1 LSTRRNKSGRKE
13 KAGLAKAAA
22 PATTGPLPSRQKWL
36 FRFFALVAVPVV
48 LLAGLELI
56 LRLAGY
62 GYSTRFFENIRVGG
76 KDYLVNNENFG
87 RRFFPP
93 QLMRWPGPVMFEAKK
108 PANTFRIF
116 ILGESAA
123 RGEPEPACAA
133 SRYLEALLDERFPNT
148 HFEVINLGITA
159 IDSHVVLPIARDCA
173 RANSDLWIIYMG
185 NNEMVGP
192 FGAATVFGAKAPS
205 VGLVRLNLALKNLRL
220 GQLLLDVASR
230 FAKHDANA
238 SWGGLNMFVGNQL
251 SPDDPSRTV
260 VYQNFERNLNDIIRI
275 GLDSNAKILLNTVSV
290 NLKDC
295 PPFASLTNNTLSAA
309 DAAQFQKLFSEGYR
323 AKEQNDFPGAAG
335 KFDAAAKLDAQFAE
349 LQFRWAECL
358 AQMGNTSAARE
369 HFQQACDNDA
379 LPFRADS
386 RINGIIAAAGK
397 QFVGDRMEFFDAAA
411 ALATETTNG
420 VCGQETFF
428 EHVHF
433 NIDGNFRLG
442 RLWAAQMEKL
452 LPLEILRNAATNGW
466 ASQGEC
472 ERRLGFT
479 DANRCAVMQE
489 MIGRLSRPPFNN
501 QLNNANRLRTM
512 REQAAAQCHPMTP
525 TAAQAA
531 MEIYQSAIQRTPA
544 DFLLYKNF
552 AEYLESTG
560 DLQQAVVQWQK
571 VCELL
576 PHYCDGFH
584 QAGRLLNDLGR
595 WDEAEA
601 PLRKA
606 LALRPELT
614 EAWYEMG
621 IANFGRGN
629 FDPALQEF
637 KHAAQLEPS
646 NTTYLAM
653 EGRALSKLQR
663 HNEAIQRYREALQIQ
678 SGLVKVWLSL
688 GDELVSINQISD
700 ARDTYAEAVRL
711 EPENALA
718 HLDLGVMFARLNQ
731 FDNALEQFE
740 ATLRL
745 DPRNQPAQDYLKQ
758 VQGWK
763 QKQILN
769 LK

>member
-1 LSTRRNKSGRKE
+1 MPVIL
-13 KAGLAKAAA
+13 
-22 PATTGPLPSRQKWL
+22 
-36 FRFFALVAVPVV
+36 LV
-48 LLAGLELI
+48 GLELI

-62 GYSTRFFENIRVGG
+62 GYSTGFFQNIRVGD
-76 KDYLVNNENFG
+76 KDYLVNNEDFG

-159 IDSHVVLPIARDCA
+159 IDSHVILPIARDCA
-173 RANSDLWIIYMG
+173 GANGDLWIIYMG

-192 FGAATVFGAKAPS
+192 FGAATVFGTKAPS

-230 FAKHDANA
+230 FAKHDASA

-251 SPDDPSRTV
+251 SPDDTSRTV
-260 VYQNFERNLNDIIRI
+260 VYRNFQRNLDDIVRV
-275 GLDSNAKILLNTVSV
+275 GLDSGAKILLNTVSV

-295 PPFASLTNNTLSAA
+295 PPFASLTNNTLAA
-309 DAAQFQKLFSEGYR
+309 SDAAQFQKLFSEGCR
-323 AKEQNDFPGAAG
+323 AEEQNDFPGAAE
-335 KFDAAAKLDAQFAE
+335 KFEAAAKLDPQFAE

-358 AQMGNTSAARE
+358 AQTGNASTARE
-369 HFQQACDNDA
+369 HFQQAGDDDA

-386 RINGIIAAAGK
+386 HINGIVAAAGK
-397 QFVGDRMEFFDAAA
+397 KFAGDRMAFFDALA
-411 ALATETTNG
+411 ALAAETTNE

-442 RLWAAQMEKL
+442 RFWAAQMEKV
-452 LPLEILRNAATNGW
+452 LPQEILRNAATNGW
-466 ASQGEC
+466 ASQTAC

-479 DANRCAVMQE
+479 DANRCAIIQE
-489 MIGRLSRPPFNN
+489 MIGRLGRPPFNN
-501 QLNNANRLRTM
+501 QLNNAARLRSL
-512 REQAAAQCHPMTP
+512 REQAAAQCHPM
-525 TAAQAA
+525 AAQAA
-531 MEIYQSAIQRTPA
+531 MKIYRSAIQRTPA

-560 DLQQAVVQWQK
+560 DLQQALVQWQK

-584 QAGRLLNDLGR
+584 QVGRLLNDLGR
-595 WDEAEA
+595 WDQAEA

-606 LALRPELT
+606 LALRPQLT

-621 IANFGRGN
+621 IAYFGRGN

-646 NTTYLAM
+646 NATYLAM

-663 HNEAIQRYREALQIQ
+663 RSEAIQRYREALQIQ
-678 SGLVKVWLSL
+678 PNLVKVWLSL
-688 GDELVSINQISD
+688 GDELVSTNQISD
-700 ARDTYAEAVRL
+700 ARDAYAEAVRL

-731 FDNALEQFE
+731 FDDALEQFE

-745 DPRNQPAQDYLKQ
+745 DPGNQPARDYLNR
-758 VQGWK
+758 VQNWK